1 MSAFDLFSD
10 VTDGGRARCYGV
22 VTAVVTSNQ
31 DPDQQ
36 GKVKIKLP
44 GMTDDETGPWARVAV
59 LMGGGGRGTFFL
71 PEQGDEVLVAFDNGN
86 LKLPYNGRRIVDVAR
101 DKPPDVNADGKNNK
115 RFHQVTKRSP
125 NPFPTIPRDRR
136 RWRSSTRSGNNK
148 RHFRR
153 REQLRHPV
161 NSAKDITISA
171 PNGTITLS
179 AKTISISSLG
189 DSTVAATGKLA
200 LQASQKTTIKEHD
213 RRYQLNTSAHGAPT
227 GALANGTSGGEAG
240 ATR

>member
-10 VTDGGRARCYGV
+10 VTDGDRARCYGV

-86 LKLPYNGRRIVDVAR
+86 LKLPYIIGGLWSSQ

-115 RFHQVTKRSP
+115 RFIKSRSGHLIR
-125 NPFPTIPRDRR
+125 FDDTAGSEKVEIIDK
-136 RWRSSTRSGNNK
+136 SGNNSVT
-148 RHFRR
+148 FDAANNS
-153 REQLRHPV
+153 V
-161 NSAKDITISA
+161 TINSAKDITISA

-200 LQASQKTTIKEHD
+200 LQASQKTTIK
-213 RRYQLNTSAHGAPT
+213 
-227 GALANGTSGGEAG
+227 GT
-240 ATR
+240 TVDIN

>member
-1 MSAFDLFSD
+1 MSEFDLFSD
-10 VTDGGRARCYGV
+10 VTDGDRARCYGV

-86 LKLPYNGRRIVDVAR
+86 LKLPYIIGGLWSSQ

-115 RFHQVTKRSP
+115 RFIKSRSGHLIR
-125 NPFPTIPRDRR
+125 FDDTAGSEKVEIIDK
-136 RWRSSTRSGNNK
+136 SGNNSVT
-148 RHFRR
+148 FDAANNS
-153 REQLRHPV
+153 V
-161 NSAKDITISA
+161 TINSAKDITISA

-200 LQASQKTTIKEHD
+200 LQASQKTTIK
-213 RRYQLNTSAHGAPT
+213 
-227 GALANGTSGGEAG
+227 GT
-240 ATR
+240 TVDIN